1 MLDARAELFQEF
13 LPDQSRKINLG
24 WISLYNWQEEMRKGQ
39 VSGLAIKYSKY
50 KYGDFSEVSR
60 FNQELEVLIRD
71 VKGKEI
77 ENNPND
83 WVIFTP
89 PYSSVEPASR
99 ALGNG
104 IARMFNIPHIDF
116 RAERGDRQVSYASI
130 NDLRMRLQARLAVQT
145 AILNPVAVDGKKAL
159 VIDDMMTTGITAVYM
174 EKVLL
179 ERYNLG
185 YVFGFCLIDL
195 ATENPGYEETINRLL
210 VSSGDLETL
219 IFILNDP
226 RTSINRHTL
235 KSLYG
240 EDKGVLD
247 FIIPRLLSSVV
258 ERLEEARDKY
268 FLGRAT

>member
-1 MLDARAELFQEF
+1 MSIMLDARSELFQGF
-13 LPDQSRKINLG
+13 RPDQPHKINPG
-24 WISLYNWQEEMRKGQ
+24 WISLYNWQEEARKGQ
-39 VSGLAIKYSKY
+39 ADRLALRYSKY

-60 FNQELEVLIRD
+60 FNQELEVLIRN
-71 VKGKEI
+71 VKGREI

-99 ALGNG
+99 VLGNG
-104 IARMFNIPHIDF
+104 IARMFNIPHVDL
-116 RAERGDRQVSYASI
+116 RAERGDRHVPYASI
-130 NDLRMRLQARLAVQT
+130 NDPRMRLQARLAVKT
-145 AILNPVAVDGKKAL
+145 TIPDSVAVEGKKAL
-159 VIDDMMTTGITAVYM
+159 AIDDIMTTGITAVYM

-195 ATENPGYEETINRLL
+195 ATEDPGDEETINRSLI
-210 VSSGDLETL
+210 SSGELETL

-226 RTSINRHTL
+226 RTSINRHAL

-247 FIIPRLLSSVV
+247 TITPRLLHSVV
-258 ERLEEARDKY
+258 EKLEGARDKY
-268 FLGRAT
+268 F